1 MACVWP
7 HVPLSAVQVIIHDE
21 FSRCVKKSLE
31 TGTKIRSNLVSN
43 SPTILISCKFLEI
56 KNYSS
61 FGKGVSSAISTRNC
75 WEMVTAKNTEI
86 DSRIMLRA
94 GYKFIANRIVRE
106 ISLVYITRGKQSNV
120 QLKQI

>member
-1 MACVWP
+1 MMNFPVA
-7 HVPLSAVQVIIHDE
+7 LRNRSKLELKLDRILFSA
-21 FSRCVKKSLE
+21 
-31 TGTKIRSNLVSN
+31 
-43 SPTILISCKFLEI
+43 TILISCKFLEI